1 MIKNKNFAWMLF
13 VSKRFAKVDR
23 KGLSALT
30 SSLSSLGIAFGVM
43 TLIVVMAVMNGFQG
57 GFIESILEMSSFHAR
72 SIVENKDILVTVE
85 NVFSKNNNVKAVI
98 PFYDAQG
105 LVVGN
110 NTRQQSAFLR
120 FLPQD
125 VIDVDKSFAE
135 QVIISSGSFDLSDNQ
150 TVIGIS
156 LARALNVRV
165 GDTINILAMSGSS
178 EVDLISDSRIFEVS
192 GIFVSDYNEINS
204 SYMFFS
210 LDVGKLVLGEEAVPQ
225 LGIKL
230 SNSEKDA
237 LVIAQV
243 KKELEKL
250 NITDGVRLE
259 SWRNYNKS
267 FFCALRMEKNL
278 LMFVVLMIFLV
289 VGVNIFNSM
298 RRMVFERR
306 EDIAVLSALGAT
318 NFRIQAIF
326 ILRGLLIGVSGAFIG
341 LLLGIL
347 ISINM
352 STVFMIISK
361 SVYFVQYFF
370 TMIFN
375 NSNLDLVT
383 ENPMFMYYAEISTRM
398 KFNETALITLFGLLS
413 ALVASWCAS
422 KKILKLFAAEVL
434 RYE

>member
-1 MIKNKNFAWMLF
+1 
-13 VSKRFAKVDR
+13 
-23 KGLSALT
+23 
-30 SSLSSLGIAFGVM
+30 
-43 TLIVVMAVMNGFQG
+43 
-57 GFIESILEMSSFHAR
+57 
-72 SIVENKDILVTVE
+72 
-85 NVFSKNNNVKAVI
+85 
-98 PFYDAQG
+98 
-105 LVVGN
+105 
-110 NTRQQSAFLR
+110 
-120 FLPQD
+120 
-125 VIDVDKSFAE
+125 
-135 QVIISSGSFDLSDNQ
+135 
-150 TVIGIS
+150 
-156 LARALNVRV
+156 
-165 GDTINILAMSGSS
+165 
-178 EVDLISDSRIFEVS
+178 
-192 GIFVSDYNEINS
+192 
-204 SYMFFS
+204 
-210 LDVGKLVLGEEAVPQ
+210 
-225 LGIKL
+225 
-230 SNSEKDA
+230 
-237 LVIAQV
+237 
-243 KKELEKL
+243 
-250 NITDGVRLE
+250 
-259 SWRNYNKS
+259 
-267 FFCALRMEKNL
+267 MEKNL